1 VPNKPPPLTLQ
12 TRADLTTPSDA
23 LKEARRVPLML
34 IDANAHQARQ
44 SFDETALA
52 ELAASIAAHG
62 VIEPIIVR
70 PVGDRYQVI
79 AGERRTRA
87 ARLAGL
93 TEIPAL
99 VRDVSDQEAAYLTAL
114 ENLQRADLDI
124 EDEARQFA
132 ALLDLTGLS
141 QRALA
146 EQLGI
151 NHVYLSRR
159 VKLLQRPDLV
169 AAYRAGHIG
178 LMDAVAAVDSPP
190 GVSPRNSEPPE
201 QTERATLDKREPTS
215 RRGDNLV
222 RVPWRDRPLVSF
234 MDFVA
239 RVDVTTVPAEERL
252 KTREQLAAA
261 RDWIARLE
269 QQLED

>member
-1 VPNKPPPLTLQ
+1 MPKRERRLFFEVDEPG
-12 TRADLTTPSDA
+12 DA
-23 LKEARRVPLML
+23 LEGARLLPLGQ
-34 IDANAHQARQ
+34 IDANPNQPRQ
-44 SFDETALA
+44 VFDESALQ
-52 ELAASIAAHG
+52 ELADSIRTHG
-62 VIEPIIVR
+62 VLEPVLVR
-70 PVGDRYQVI
+70 PVGDRYQLI

-87 ARLAGL
+87 AWLAGL

-99 VRDVSDQEAAYLTAL
+99 VRDVTDREAALLTAL

-201 QTERATLDKREPTS
+201 QTERATLDKREPAS

-261 RDWIARLE
+261 REWIARLE